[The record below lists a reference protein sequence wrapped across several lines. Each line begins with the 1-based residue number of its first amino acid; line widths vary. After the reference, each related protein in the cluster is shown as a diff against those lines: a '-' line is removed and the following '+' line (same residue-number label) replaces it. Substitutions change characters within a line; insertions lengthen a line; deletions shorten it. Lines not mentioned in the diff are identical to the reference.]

1 MDNWYA
7 IENLEDFVNHTRTLV
22 FYNFG
27 NNLSDTAQDEPEGYE
42 PINLSEEEQQEL
54 DTILSQDESMT
65 ITKALIKQ
73 QFNKKS
79 KKKRYVISDEM
90 FLEMITKLNDRM
102 TSNLLNSLVNKGWL
116 ETAYDDKANDFIF
129 WIKDNEKTE
138 TD

>member
-7 IENLEDFVNHTRTLV
+7 IENLEDFVNYTRTLV

-27 NNLSDTAQDEPEGYE
+27 HTLSQTEQPEVSE
-42 PINLSEEEQQEL
+42 PINLSQEEQQEL
-54 DTILSQDESMT
+54 DTVLSQDESMT
-65 ITKALIKQ
+65 ITKSLVKK
-73 QFNKKS
+73 QFNKKLNQ
-79 KKKRYVISDEM
+79 KRYVISDEM
-90 FLEMITKLNDRM
+90 FLEMITRLNDRM